1 MPVDAINAEII
12 NAYNAAM
19 EASGLAAATE
29 PDVAQNRAFYH
40 TMSTQVG
47 GPEVAEVRDIEID
60 SHYGKIG
67 ARLYH
72 PQPGTTLPGLVYYH
86 GGGWVIG
93 DLDTHDAYCR
103 HLASAANIAIVSVD
117 YRLAP
122 EVAFPVP
129 FEDCYAAKEWVAA
142 HAAKLGIDPSC
153 LAIGGDSAGGN
164 LTAAVALATRDRG
177 GARVVHQLLIYPC
190 VLQNPETGSYD
201 EYGEGHVL
209 TADTMHWFWAMYF
222 GGQDVKDNPY
232 ACPANADSLADLPP
246 ATVITAECDVLR
258 DEGEAY
264 AMRLARIGNDMQLK
278 RFNGTFHGFSG
289 MVGAVPQADEA
300 LAFTVQR
307 LGEAFA

>member
-1 MPVDAINAEII
+1 MSVDALNAEII

-19 EASGLAAATE
+19 EASGLADATE
-29 PDVAQNRAFYH
+29 PDVAQNRAFYR
-40 TMSTQVG
+40 TMSTQAE
-47 GPEVAEVRDIEID
+47 GPDIASVRDIEVAGFKD
-60 SHYGKIG
+60 MIG

-72 PQPGTTLPGLVYYH
+72 PQPGTTLPCLVYYH

-103 HLASAANIAIVSVD
+103 HLASAANIAVVSVD

-129 FEDCYAAKEWVAA
+129 FEDCYAAKEWVAE
-142 HAAKLGIDPSC
+142 HASDLKIDASR

-164 LTAAVALATRDRG
+164 LTAAVALATRDRK
-177 GARVVHQLLIYPC
+177 GAPVVHQLLIYPC
-190 VLQNPETGSYD
+190 VLQNPGSNSYD

-209 TADTMHWFWAMYF
+209 TSDTMHWFWAMYF
-222 GGQDVKDNPY
+222 AGQDLSTNPY
-232 ACPANADSLADLPP
+232 ACPASADSLADLPP

-264 AMRLARIGNDMQLK
+264 AMRLAKIGNDMQFK

-289 MVGAVPQADEA
+289 MIGTVPQADAA
-300 LAFTVQR
+300 LVFTVSR
-307 LGEAFA
+307 LAEAFS